1 MSVLRGICQTPAYVA
16 YEKGIFDANG
26 LDVKLEV
33 AATAWLIPRQ
43 LDSGQSHFALL
54 PWTRVAAVGK
64 DDAKLLVVAGS
75 GHEEAAIVV
84 RKGLEIENVKK
95 VAVPLRGGMK
105 DLTAMGLIRSMGW
118 TDIELMRQPSGDGAI
133 IAFFGQGVDA
143 ASMVEP
149 YATMLKTQGLGAIEK
164 RTGDI
169 WPGAP
174 GCSLATTAALR
185 DRDPETVQRF
195 VNAFASAVD
204 FVHSNPEET
213 ATIAQQYIGVNAD
226 YILRALANNRPN
238 IDALRNQDS
247 MDKILTLML
256 DLGYLDHRP
265 TDYCDLSF
273 LDQAQSTIR
282 V

>member
-1 MSVLRGICQTPAYVA
+1 MSEIKMSVLRGICQTPAYVA

-64 DDAKLLVVAGS
+64 DDAKLVVVAGS

-118 TDIELMRQPSGDGAI
+118 TDIELSG
-133 IAFFGQGVDA
+133 
-143 ASMVEP
+143 
-149 YATMLKTQGLGAIEK
+149 
-164 RTGDI
+164 
-169 WPGAP
+169 
-174 GCSLATTAALR
+174 
-185 DRDPETVQRF
+185 
-195 VNAFASAVD
+195 
-204 FVHSNPEET
+204 
-213 ATIAQQYIGVNAD
+213 
-226 YILRALANNRPN
+226 NRN
-238 IDALRNQDS
+238 VYGR
-247 MDKILTLML
+247 
-256 DLGYLDHRP
+256 R
-265 TDYCDLSF
+265 
-273 LDQAQSTIR
+273 
-282 V
+282 